1 MNPVLPNQTPSLRR
15 WTRARVFLSSALLVA
30 HTTVLLAPAQAQ
42 SVGPSELSVL
52 SALPIAVVLAAPSI
66 MIGSGVVLTVVA
78 VEASA
83 RGTVWVLARASDGAR
98 LSVELVGASVV
109 GIGTAVVVT
118 AISTGWI
125 LSTAARALAFVPNEI
140 GASLL
145 YNERITR

>member
-1 MNPVLPNQTPSLRR
+1 MNPVRSKPTPWIKR
-15 WTRARVFLSSALLVA
+15 WTRTRVFVSSVLLLA
-30 HTTVLLAPAQAQ
+30 QTSVLLAPAQAQ

-83 RGTVWVLARASDGAR
+83 RGTVWVLARASDGTR

-125 LSTAARALAFVPNEI
+125 LSTAARAVAFVPNEI